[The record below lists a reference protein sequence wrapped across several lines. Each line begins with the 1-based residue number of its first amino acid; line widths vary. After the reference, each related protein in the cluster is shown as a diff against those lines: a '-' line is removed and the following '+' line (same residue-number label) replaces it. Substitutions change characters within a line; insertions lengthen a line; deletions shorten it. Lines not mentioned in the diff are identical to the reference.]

1 MPKRKYN
8 DDASGSFARLDVFAR
23 GMIWGMH
30 VAKASREDICNEVV
44 KKDVRPPSI
53 QAVDQVIAHMKAW
66 PILPRQPPALLQVF
80 VLVRPFCRPV
90 GRCELERTPCG
101 VRRALIRNAPPSR
114 ESGDFVLR
122 Q

>member
-1 MPKRKYN
+1 MMMPV
-8 DDASGSFARLDVFAR
+8 DPFARLDVFAR

-66 PILPRQPPALLQVF
+66 PILPSFCFGSAVFPPGGAL
-80 VLVRPFCRPV
+80 RIRA
-90 GRCELERTPCG
+90 
-101 VRRALIRNAPPSR
+101 RALRGA
-114 ESGDFVLR
+114 SGSNSQRSSERKKGGFR
-122 Q
+122 A

>member
-8 DDASGSFARLDVFAR
+8 DDASVSFARLDVFAR

-53 QAVDQVIAHMKAW
+53 QAVDQVIAHMKVW

-80 VLVRPFCRPV
+80 VLVRPFPAR
-90 GRCELERTPCG
+90 
-101 VRRALIRNAPPSR
+101 
-114 ESGDFVLR
+114 
-122 Q
+122 